1 MNTVIYARYSAGP
14 RQTDQ
19 SIEGQLRVCT
29 DFCKQRG
36 LTVID
41 TYCDRHIS
49 GRTDERPEFQR
60 LIADAKRKKSI
71 ANVLRAI
78 ESGAATQTL
87 PARLQELENEQAVIL
102 GEISFLKGKRL
113 AFTED
118 QILFALM
125 KHLEPYPGES
135 EQDYRRRIISDFV
148 SEVYLYD
155 DRLLIYFNISSEDG
169 KLKSADLSNIEGGE
183 FDEGLVSSTNLI
195 TGRTPEVTI
204 VVLPYGFVLATQIKD
219 RL

>member
-1 MNTVIYARYSAGP
+1 M
-14 RQTDQ
+14 
-19 SIEGQLRVCT
+19 
-29 DFCKQRG
+29 
-36 LTVID
+36 
-41 TYCDRHIS
+41 
-49 GRTDERPEFQR
+49 
-60 LIADAKRKKSI
+60 
-71 ANVLRAI
+71 
-78 ESGAATQTL
+78 TQTL

-118 QILFALM
+118 QIFFALM

-183 FDEGLVSSTNLI
+183 GLVSSTNLI
-195 TGRTPEVTI
+195 AGRTPEVTI

>member
-1 MNTVIYARYSAGP
+1 
-14 RQTDQ
+14 
-19 SIEGQLRVCT
+19 
-29 DFCKQRG
+29 
-36 LTVID
+36 
-41 TYCDRHIS
+41 
-49 GRTDERPEFQR
+49 
-60 LIADAKRKKSI
+60 
-71 ANVLRAI
+71 
-78 ESGAATQTL
+78 
-87 PARLQELENEQAVIL
+87 
-102 GEISFLKGKRL
+102 
-113 AFTED
+113 
-118 QILFALM
+118 M

-169 KLKSADLSNIEGGE
+169 KLKSADLSNIEGSE

-195 TGRTPEVTI
+195 AGRTPEVTI

>member
-1 MNTVIYARYSAGP
+1 M
-14 RQTDQ
+14 
-19 SIEGQLRVCT
+19 
-29 DFCKQRG
+29 
-36 LTVID
+36 
-41 TYCDRHIS
+41 
-49 GRTDERPEFQR
+49 
-60 LIADAKRKKSI
+60 
-71 ANVLRAI
+71 LRAI

-183 FDEGLVSSTNLI
+183 FDEGLVSSTTTRPGIRNVF
-195 TGRTPEVTI
+195 RA
-204 VVLPYGFVLATQIKD
+204 FVLVENSFLCD
-219 RL
+219 MELYRLMRLGFLQCIFCCFFSENQVYYEYKVWGRRKTDFSKGVRRNERYQKKANCAGRGGLQRNH

>member
-1 MNTVIYARYSAGP
+1 
-14 RQTDQ
+14 
-19 SIEGQLRVCT
+19 
-29 DFCKQRG
+29 
-36 LTVID
+36 
-41 TYCDRHIS
+41 
-49 GRTDERPEFQR
+49 
-60 LIADAKRKKSI
+60 
-71 ANVLRAI
+71 
-78 ESGAATQTL
+78 
-87 PARLQELENEQAVIL
+87 
-102 GEISFLKGKRL
+102 
-113 AFTED
+113 
-118 QILFALM
+118 M
-125 KHLEPYPGES
+125 KHLEPYPGEP

>member
-1 MNTVIYARYSAGP
+1 MIPLRRLPFTRRSW
-14 RQTDQ
+14 QT
-19 SIEGQLRVCT
+19 T
-29 DFCKQRG
+29 
-36 LTVID
+36 
-41 TYCDRHIS
+41 
-49 GRTDERPEFQR
+49 
-60 LIADAKRKKSI
+60 KKSI

-78 ESGAATQTL
+78 ESGTATQTL

-118 QILFALM
+118 QIFFALM

-155 DRLLIYFNISSEDG
+155 GRLLIYFNISSEDG

-183 FDEGLVSSTNLI
+183 FDEGLVGSTPKVRYSN
-195 TGRTPEVTI
+195 PAQKE
-204 VVLPYGFVLATQIKD
+204 F
-219 RL
+219 

>member
-1 MNTVIYARYSAGP
+1 M
-14 RQTDQ
+14 
-19 SIEGQLRVCT
+19 
-29 DFCKQRG
+29 
-36 LTVID
+36 
-41 TYCDRHIS
+41 
-49 GRTDERPEFQR
+49 
-60 LIADAKRKKSI
+60 
-71 ANVLRAI
+71 LRAI

-102 GEISFLKGKRL
+102 GELSFLKGKCL

-118 QILFALM
+118 QILFALT

-183 FDEGLVSSTNLI
+183 FDEGLVSSTKQVLDEHLFLQRRFRREMFALI
-195 TGRTPEVTI
+195 HNRKSPSWE
-204 VVLPYGFVLATQIKD
+204 
-219 RL
+219 RS

>member
-1 MNTVIYARYSAGP
+1 MPTPSARSSRRWSSTRLDFTVRYILQEEVLEELARKVHAAQE
-14 RQTDQ
+14 RQN
-19 SIEGQLRVCT
+19 
-29 DFCKQRG
+29 
-36 LTVID
+36 D
-41 TYCDRHIS
+41 TAS
-49 GRTDERPEFQR
+49 E
-60 LIADAKRKKSI
+60 IAFYEKKLADNKKSI

-135 EQDYRRRIISDFV
+135 ERDYRRRIISDFV

-183 FDEGLVSSTNLI
+183 GLVSSTNLI

>member
-1 MNTVIYARYSAGP
+1 
-14 RQTDQ
+14 
-19 SIEGQLRVCT
+19 
-29 DFCKQRG
+29 
-36 LTVID
+36 
-41 TYCDRHIS
+41 
-49 GRTDERPEFQR
+49 
-60 LIADAKRKKSI
+60 
-71 ANVLRAI
+71 
-78 ESGAATQTL
+78 
-87 PARLQELENEQAVIL
+87 
-102 GEISFLKGKRL
+102 
-113 AFTED
+113 
-118 QILFALM
+118 M

-195 TGRTPEVTI
+195 AGRTTEVTI
-204 VVLPYGFVLATQIKD
+204 VVLPYGFILATQIKD

>member
-1 MNTVIYARYSAGP
+1 
-14 RQTDQ
+14 
-19 SIEGQLRVCT
+19 
-29 DFCKQRG
+29 
-36 LTVID
+36 
-41 TYCDRHIS
+41 
-49 GRTDERPEFQR
+49 
-60 LIADAKRKKSI
+60 
-71 ANVLRAI
+71 
-78 ESGAATQTL
+78 
-87 PARLQELENEQAVIL
+87 
-102 GEISFLKGKRL
+102 
-113 AFTED
+113 
-118 QILFALM
+118 M

-195 TGRTPEVTI
+195 AGRTPEVTI
-204 VVLPYGFVLATQIKD
+204 VVLSYGFVLATQIKD

>member
-1 MNTVIYARYSAGP
+1 M
-14 RQTDQ
+14 
-19 SIEGQLRVCT
+19 
-29 DFCKQRG
+29 
-36 LTVID
+36 
-41 TYCDRHIS
+41 
-49 GRTDERPEFQR
+49 
-60 LIADAKRKKSI
+60 
-71 ANVLRAI
+71 
-78 ESGAATQTL
+78 
-87 PARLQELENEQAVIL
+87 

-118 QILFALM
+118 QIFFALM

-183 FDEGLVSSTNLI
+183 FDEGLVSST
-195 TGRTPEVTI
+195 RTEKTSNPLRLLVFLCLSMLYGALK
-204 VVLPYGFVLATQIKD
+204 VLCSAKNVADL
-219 RL
+219 RLFST

>member
-1 MNTVIYARYSAGP
+1 MTLGDRIHY
-14 RQTDQ
+14 
-19 SIEGQLRVCT
+19 LRT
-29 DFCKQRG
+29 EKG
-36 LTVID
+36 YT
-41 TYCDRHIS
+41 
-49 GRTDERPEFQR
+49 
-60 LIADAKRKKSI
+60 
-71 ANVLRAI
+71 
-78 ESGAATQTL
+78 
-87 PARLQELENEQAVIL
+87 LQELENEQAVIL

-118 QILFALM
+118 QIFFALM

-148 SEVYLYD
+148 SEVYLYGG
-155 DRLLIYFNISSEDG
+155 RLLIYFNISSEDG

-183 FDEGLVSSTNLI
+183 FDKGLVGSTNLI
-195 TGRTPEVTI
+195 AGRTPEVTI

>member
-1 MNTVIYARYSAGP
+1 M
-14 RQTDQ
+14 
-19 SIEGQLRVCT
+19 
-29 DFCKQRG
+29 
-36 LTVID
+36 
-41 TYCDRHIS
+41 
-49 GRTDERPEFQR
+49 
-60 LIADAKRKKSI
+60 
-71 ANVLRAI
+71 LRAI

-87 PARLQELENEQAVIL
+87 PARLQELEQAVIL
-102 GEISFLKGKRL
+102 GELSFLKGKHL

-169 KLKSADLSNIEGGE
+169 KLKSADLSNIEGSE

-195 TGRTPEVTI
+195 AGRTPEVTI
-204 VVLPYGFVLATQIKD
+204 VVLPYGFVLAAQIKD